1 MSSEEIASLRER
13 FSTDGNDKKR
23 REEKERE
30 FSSFIIKLLY
40 PPFSSSTRPVTTS
53 TSDSIAKS

>member
-23 REEKERE
+23 REQKEEE
-30 FSSFIIKLLY
+30 FSSFIINLLY
-40 PPFSSSTRPVTTS
+40 PPFPS
-53 TSDSIAKS
+53 